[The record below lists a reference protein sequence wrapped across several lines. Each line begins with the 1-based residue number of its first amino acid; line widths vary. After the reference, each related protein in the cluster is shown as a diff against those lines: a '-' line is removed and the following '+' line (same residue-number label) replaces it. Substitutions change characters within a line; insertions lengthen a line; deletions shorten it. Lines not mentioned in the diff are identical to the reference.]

1 MNRNPDNPA
10 VSPELRSFAVSLAD
24 AARFWEPRRIY
35 YNLLLLAVT
44 AFWSIE
50 SWPHFRGALQLTP
63 LLLFGVLA
71 FLANICYSAAYI
83 SDLLAQR
90 YALALI
96 SARKRWALWTIGT
109 LFAMLLASYWINDEI
124 YPDFH

>member
-1 MNRNPDNPA
+1 MNRDPDP
-10 VSPELRSFAVSLAD
+10 STEPPSFTVSLAD
-24 AARFWEPRRIY
+24 AARFWEPRRLY

-44 AFWSIE
+44 AFWFVE

-63 LLLFGVLA
+63 LLLFSVLA
-71 FLANICYSAAYI
+71 LLANLCYSAAYI
-83 SDLLAQR
+83 PDLLAQR
-90 YALALI
+90 YASALV
-96 SARKRWALWTIGT
+96 SARKRWALWTLGT

>member
-1 MNRNPDNPA
+1 MNRNPDSPA
-10 VSPELRSFAVSLAD
+10 ISHEPQSFTVSLAN

-44 AFWSIE
+44 AFWFIE
-50 SWPHFRGALQLTP
+50 SWPQFRGALQLTP

-71 FLANICYSAAYI
+71 LFANICYSAAYI
-83 SDLLAQR
+83 PDLLAQR
-90 YALALI
+90 YASALV
-96 SARKRWALWTIGT
+96 STGKRWVLWILGT

>member
-1 MNRNPDNPA
+1 MTRNPDPPA
-10 VSPELRSFAVSLAD
+10 VSTEPPSFTASLSN

-44 AFWSIE
+44 AFWFIE
-50 SWPHFRGALQLTP
+50 SWPHFRDAPQLTP

-71 FLANICYSAAYI
+71 LLANICYSAAYVP
-83 SDLLAQR
+83 DLLAQR
-90 YALALI
+90 YASTLI
-96 SARKRWALWTIGT
+96 SARKRWALWTLGT

-124 YPDFH
+124 YPDFR

>member
-1 MNRNPDNPA
+1 MNRNPDHSAEPQ
-10 VSPELRSFAVSLAD
+10 SFTASLAD

-44 AFWSIE
+44 AFWFIE

-63 LLLFGVLA
+63 VLLFGLLA
-71 FLANICYSAAYI
+71 LLANVCYSAAYI
-83 SDLLAQR
+83 PDLLAQR
-90 YALALI
+90 FA
-96 SARKRWALWTIGT
+96 SAGVSAGKRWALWTLGT
-109 LFAMLLASYWINDEI
+109 LFAILLACYWINDEI